1 MKKKS
6 QKTAIIAACIT
17 VILLIAGAILI
28 FANQNSYGTMEGL
41 YLKADNGTS
50 LIIDGT
56 SPIQMSDVKNRNL
69 FEGLTDG
76 DRIRIKHDAVLETFP
91 GRTGAYR
98 VTKLADGDRID
109 IPQEVIDALTDLMWL
124 AAPLDPE
131 SAGNMAADMVFDTRL
146 SYVGWT
152 DQDTPWQMAINM
164 SDRLLSSEK
173 ALPLML
179 VNGQKT
185 ELTAEQT
192 AFLKSVAGKKVTII
206 GGVGAVSAEI
216 EEAIEA
222 IMGVEADRI
231 AGQMRHNT
239 SVMIAQKYF
248 DAPDFALITY
258 AKNFPDGLAGGPLA
272 YAMGAPLIL
281 TDAGYETIANAYIA
295 EESIENGYVLG
306 GVAAVS
312 DETTRN
318 VFGLDADDEIGEA
331 YFTE

>member
-179 VNGQKT
+179 VNDTFSLSSLKNSLGEVLSMDGSYDEVGSFNEATAGCDDAFFADSTLMVVYIEAPSGSYRYGLDNIYCDGKT
-185 ELTAEQT
+185 FQITVKKTVDPEVHTDDMAGW
-192 AFLKSVAGKKVTII
+192 FLSVAVPKTMVAPCTYLK
-206 GGVGAVSAEI
+206 AVMA
-216 EEAIEA
+216 
-222 IMGVEADRI
+222 
-231 AGQMRHNT
+231 
-239 SVMIAQKYF
+239 
-248 DAPDFALITY
+248 
-258 AKNFPDGLAGGPLA
+258 
-272 YAMGAPLIL
+272 
-281 TDAGYETIANAYIA
+281 
-295 EESIENGYVLG
+295 
-306 GVAAVS
+306 
-312 DETTRN
+312 
-318 VFGLDADDEIGEA
+318 
-331 YFTE
+331 